1 MIPYDLFHFQSKQ
14 KESCNTYNV
23 CVCVLSHVRLFTTP
37 QTVACQA
44 PLSMKFSMQE
54 NWSGL
59 PFPTPGEVANPGI
72 EPKSLGSSA
81 LAGRLFTTA
90 PPGKSQQG

>member
-14 KESCNTYNV
+14 KESCNTCNV
-23 CVCVLSHVRLFTTP
+23 CVCVCSVVSNSTTP
-37 QTVACQA
+37 QTIACRA
-44 PLSMKFSMQE
+44 PVSMKLSMQE

-81 LAGRLFTTA
+81 LAGRFFTTA